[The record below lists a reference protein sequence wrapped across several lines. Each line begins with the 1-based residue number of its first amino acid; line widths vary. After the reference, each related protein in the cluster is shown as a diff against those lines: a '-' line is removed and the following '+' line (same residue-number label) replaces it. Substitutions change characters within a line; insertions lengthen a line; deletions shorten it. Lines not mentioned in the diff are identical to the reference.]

1 LQIRKVS
8 DKNDLRRFIEL
19 PYRLYQND
27 PVWAPPLRKEQW
39 QRFNPRDNPMLK
51 TCDYILYL
59 LSDAGKVIGRVAAFI
74 DHLAVKF
81 WNEPIGLFGSYECIN
96 NDEGSQMLLDSARKW
111 LQDHGMKVMRGP
123 WSFASQEWGLVIEGF
138 EPPPVV
144 LAPYNPSYYN
154 HQLNSIG
161 MKKAKDLLVYYA
173 DSKEGFQLPERYLAL
188 AKKVQKEYGIKL
200 RPLDISHLKEEIT
213 TIVEI
218 INCSIGT
225 NWGFRPVTE
234 EEARAMARDMK
245 PILDPSAVVIAEGPN
260 GEHIGFSISIPDI
273 NILLRGL
280 NGRLFPFGWL
290 KLWYGIP
297 RLKQYRIWGL
307 GIVPEYQMKGVG
319 PLLYCHTY
327 EMLYSRG
334 VSLEINWVLEDN
346 DRMNNVLNKL
356 GVKFLRRY
364 RVYEMAI

>member
-1 LQIRKVS
+1 MEVRKVEN
-8 DKNDLRRFIEL
+8 KGDLRRFIEF

-27 PVWAPPLRKEQW
+27 PVWVPPLRKEQW
-39 QRFNPRDNPMLK
+39 HHFDPSHNPMLNH
-51 TCDYILYL
+51 CDYGLFL
-59 LSDAGKVIGRVAAFI
+59 LQDRGQVVGRVSAFV
-74 DHLAVKF
+74 DRLALKF
-81 WNEPIGLFGSYECIN
+81 WNKPIGLFGSYECVDD
-96 NDEGSQMLLDSARKW
+96 DEGSRLLLETARTW
-111 LQDHGMKVMRGP
+111 LQEHDMKMMRGP

-138 EPPPVV
+138 TPPPVV
-144 LAPYNPSYYN
+144 LAPHNPPYYI
-154 HQLNSIG
+154 HQLNVFG
-161 MKKAKDLLVYYA
+161 MEKAKDLLVYYA
-173 DSKEGFQLPERYLAL
+173 DSKEGFQIPERYLAL

-200 RPLDISHLKEEIT
+200 RSLDMSRLEEEIT

-218 INCSIGT
+218 INRSIGT
-225 NWGFRPVTE
+225 NWGFRPVTG
-234 EEARAMARDMK
+234 EEARAMARDLK
-245 PILDPSAVVIAEGPN
+245 PILDPKAVVIAEGPN
-260 GEHIGFSISIPDI
+260 GEAIGFSISIPDI

-290 KLWYGIP
+290 KLMYGIP
-297 RLKQYRIWGL
+297 HLKKFRIWGL

-346 DRMNNVLNKL
+346 DRMNNALHKL

-364 RVYEMAI
+364 RVYEMTI